1 MPKINKFVFR
11 KLKIN
16 KISWGKVKI
25 DGKDF
30 HQVLIVSDK
39 VVERDKP
46 KLETLFSTTHKIG
59 DWEQKLLLSENP
71 EIILVASGWSGLLKV
86 DEEFKKKIEGKGI
99 ELKVVLTGRV
109 VKEYQ
114 NLIDK
119 YVQVNCLIHTTC

>member
-1 MPKINKFVFR
+1 MAKINKFVFR

-16 KISWGKVKI
+16 KISWGKVKV

-30 HQVLIVSDK
+30 HQVLIAGEK
-39 VVERDKP
+39 VFERDKP
-46 KLETLFSTTHKIG
+46 KLETLFGTTHVIG

-71 EIILVASGWSGLLKV
+71 EIILIASGWSGLLKV
-86 DEEFKKKIEGKGI
+86 DEEFKKKIEGKEI

-119 YVQVNCLIHTTC
+119 YVRVNCLIHTTC